1 MVRPKKIADI
11 KPILTNVAQTSHYQV
26 FFDGLSRDLF
36 KFLGTKGVNRR
47 FITENAGLLCN
58 QASIPGSSLATTDIF
73 GNFTGVQEKFAHT
86 RQFTELSLQF
96 YVDKDYKM
104 IKFFEHWIDYIS
116 NGSEKSSPNVR
127 KDDSAYFY
135 RMRFPRGVSGYKC
148 DQTKIIKFNVDYRS
162 EIEYTFFGLFPTNL
176 ASTAV
181 QYGSSDVLRC
191 DVTFSYE
198 RYIAGK
204 ASSQSCVRGRSENKP
219 EPKGNVTATVTA
231 NIILDDGSKVPL
243 NLN

>member
-26 FFDGLSRDLF
+26 FFDGLTSDLF
-36 KFLGTKGVNRR
+36 TFLGSKGVNRR

-86 RQFTELSLQF
+86 RIFTELSLDF

-104 IKFFEHWIDYIS
+104 IKFFEHWIDYVAS
-116 NGSEKSSPNVR
+116 GSEKSSPDVR
-127 KDDSAYFY
+127 KDNQGYFY
-135 RMRFPRGVSGYKC
+135 RMRYPRGSSGYKC
-148 DQTKIIKFNVDYRS
+148 DKTKIVKFNVDYRS
-162 EIEYTFFGLFPTNL
+162 EIEYTFFGLFPINFS
-176 ASTAV
+176 STPV
-181 QYGSSDVLRC
+181 QYGSSDVLRTS
-191 DVTFSYE
+191 VTFSYE

-204 ASSQSCVRGRSENKP
+204 ETSLAFNQKRDENK
-219 EPKGNVTATVTA
+219 KKAT
-231 NIILDDGSKVPL
+231 G
-243 NLN
+243 

>member
-26 FFDGLSRDLF
+26 FFDGLKPDLF

-116 NGSEKSSPNVR
+116 NGSEKFSPNVR
-127 KDDSAYFY
+127 KDNPGYFY
-135 RMRFPRGVSGYKC
+135 RMRY
-148 DQTKIIKFNVDYRS
+148 
-162 EIEYTFFGLFPTNL
+162 L
-176 ASTAV
+176 
-181 QYGSSDVLRC
+181 
-191 DVTFSYE
+191 
-198 RYIAGK
+198 
-204 ASSQSCVRGRSENKP
+204 
-219 EPKGNVTATVTA
+219 
-231 NIILDDGSKVPL
+231 
-243 NLN
+243 

>member
-26 FFDGLSRDLF
+26 FFDGLSPDLF
-36 KFLGTKGVNRR
+36 TFLGSKGVNRR

-86 RQFTELSLQF
+86 RIFTELSLDF

-104 IKFFEHWIDYIS
+104 MRFFEHWIDYVAT
-116 NGSEKSSPNVR
+116 GSEKTSSNVR
-127 KDDSAYFY
+127 KDKLGYFY
-135 RMRFPRGVSGYKC
+135 RMRYPRGSAGYKC
-148 DQTKIIKFNVDYRS
+148 DKTKIVKFNVDYRS
-162 EIEYTFFGLFPTNL
+162 EIEYTFFGLFPINFS
-176 ASTAV
+176 STPV
-181 QYGSSDVLRC
+181 QYGSSDVLRTN
-191 DVTFSYE
+191 VTFSYE

-204 ASSQSCVRGRSENKP
+204 ETSLSFNGKKSENIEKAR
-219 EPKGNVTATVTA
+219 V
-231 NIILDDGSKVPL
+231 
-243 NLN
+243 